1 MRLPSVFITIHVFI
15 SHSGPPDVL
24 SGGDHLYKY
33 SFRGQVH
40 TAQDFYE
47 ARYKAGLSLP
57 DTLHSVNYYMVRLW
71 QWDNA
76 SGDYAVEILNTPGHQ
91 TFDAYDEALVCYN
104 TLAEFFPDEIAN
116 DMKLELVHF
125 SQDEICE
132 LECTFLY
139 PPVDSWEW

>member
-1 MRLPSVFITIHVFI
+1 M
-15 SHSGPPDVL
+15 
-24 SGGDHLYKY
+24 YKY
-33 SFRGQVH
+33 SFKGQVH
-40 TAQDFYE
+40 IAQDFYE
-47 ARYKAGLSLP
+47 ARNKAGLSLP
-57 DTLHSVNYYMVRLW
+57 DTLHSVTYYMVRLW

-76 SGDYAVEILNTPGHQ
+76 SGDYAVELLNTPGHQ

-132 LECTFLY
+132 LERTFLY
-139 PPVDSWEW
+139 PPVDTWEW